1 MPGWTRCAVG
11 SAQPQGCEIVRF
23 WADTRG
29 SGVGVVA
36 SKSMT
41 MKVVSQNAGSS
52 LSRVPISAS

>member
-29 SGVGVVA
+29 SGGLEIDDDEGCLAKRGVVA
-36 SKSMT
+36 
-41 MKVVSQNAGSS
+41 
-52 LSRVPISAS
+52 